1 VFDIFDNDASGS
13 ISLQEFIEA
22 MHQFAGEEPD
32 DKLRFLFKIYDV
44 DGDGSIQCE
53 ELGKVMRA
61 CMEESGMNFSDDQ
74 IRKKK
79 RKSIFAV
86 FA

>member
-1 VFDIFDNDASGS
+1 
-13 ISLQEFIEA
+13 
-22 MHQFAGEEPD
+22 MHQFAGKEPD

-61 CMEESGMNFSDDQ
+61 W
-74 IRKKK
+74 
-79 RKSIFAV
+79 
-86 FA
+86 

>member
-1 VFDIFDNDASGS
+1 
-13 ISLQEFIEA
+13 
-22 MHQFAGEEPD
+22 MHQFAGQEPD

-61 CMEESGMNFSDDQ
+61 CMEENGMKFSDEQ
-74 IRKKK
+74 IRKKLLLQK
-79 RKSIFAV
+79 LGIIETCAEEI
-86 FA
+86 

>member
-1 VFDIFDNDASGS
+1 
-13 ISLQEFIEA
+13 
-22 MHQFAGEEPD
+22 MHQFAGQEPD

-61 CMEESGMNFSDDQ
+61 CMEENGMKFSDVQ
-74 IRKKK
+74 IRT
-79 RKSIFAV
+79 KSQENHPVYHYFPYNSKPT
-86 FA
+86 